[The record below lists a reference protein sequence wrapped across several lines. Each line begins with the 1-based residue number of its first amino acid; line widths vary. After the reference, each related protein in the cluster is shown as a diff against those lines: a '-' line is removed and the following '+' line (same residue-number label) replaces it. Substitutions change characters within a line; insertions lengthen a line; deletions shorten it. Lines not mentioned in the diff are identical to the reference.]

1 MIKNL
6 ADAEKQRNKN
16 TSTLV
21 TQLIE
26 ILNICMF
33 QLLKILH
40 NQKKYLKKE
49 LKTIVEE
56 IIAKENQQNSYRM
69 FF

>member
-1 MIKNL
+1 
-6 ADAEKQRNKN
+6 
-16 TSTLV
+16 
-21 TQLIE
+21 
-26 ILNICMF
+26 MF
-33 QLLKILH
+33 QLLKLLH

-49 LKTIVEE
+49 LKTTVEE